1 MPDREQIEERARAL
15 WREVRSDHRPVI
27 APYPERTPPRPWKWD
42 RPLDKAIGRLLVD
55 PPIGK
60 LRLLERVEAIAA
72 DRADLA
78 DLGGEAFAA
87 RCRAIREPLMRGG
100 LDDTALVDECFA
112 LVREATWREL
122 GMRHFPV
129 QLMGGLVML
138 GGGVAE
144 MATGEGKTI
153 TALLPAIAAAL
164 SGIPAHVFT
173 VNDYLAERDLTKLA
187 PVYALFGLSTGL
199 IVEGMEPPERQAA
212 YRADVVYGTNKEI
225 AFDYLRDRAA
235 LGRCRGAARRRV
247 AELFGQA
254 GAPLTMR
261 GLHFAIVDEA
271 DSIFIDEA
279 RTPLI
284 LSAEVPADDD
294 GLYLSALELAAR
306 LEEGTHFRTREGER
320 AIELTDRGRAEVAEL
335 AAGLPHRMW
344 RIRQAR
350 EQLATQALSATRLF
364 LRDRDYVVV
373 DGKVHIV
380 DESTGRTMAD
390 RSWEGGLHQLVEVKE
405 QVDLTGARTT
415 LARITYQQFFRRY
428 RRLAGMSGTVREVA
442 GELWA
447 DFGLRVT
454 PVPTN
459 RPCLRSHR
467 GHVMVRTQAEKW
479 AAVAEAVVQVRAQ
492 EGERPILVGTRSVA
506 DSESVSAALA
516 VRGVPHR
523 VLNARQDSEEAAIVA
538 AAGQIGAVT
547 VATNMAGRGTD
558 IELSPETRAAGG
570 LHVILTAFHETQ
582 RIDRQLYGRAG
593 RQGDPGSAEA
603 VTALDDELYRLFAA
617 AAARMLG
624 AQAKEWPVRDGP
636 AEWLRKWA
644 QAQAERRHAA
654 ARRLTELSEDQ
665 LRKAMAF
672 AGNAG

>member
-1 MPDREQIEERARAL
+1 MLVEPPLRKRA
-15 WREVRSDHRPVI
+15 
-27 APYPERTPPRPWKWD
+27 
-42 RPLDKAIGRLLVD
+42 
-55 PPIGK
+55 
-60 LRLLERVEAIAA
+60 LLERAEAIAEA
-72 DRADLA
+72 CPDLA
-78 DLGGEAFAA
+78 ELGEEAFSE
-87 RCRAIREPLMRGG
+87 RCRTMRPRLMRHG
-100 LDDTALVDECFA
+100 LNDVSLVDECLA
-112 LVREATWREL
+112 LIREASRREL
-122 GMRHFPV
+122 GLRHYPV
-129 QLMGGLVML
+129 QLMGGLVMI
-138 GGGVAE
+138 GGGIAE

-153 TALLPAIAAAL
+153 TALLPAITAAMA
-164 SGIPAHVFT
+164 GIPAHVFT
-173 VNDYLAERDLTKLA
+173 VNDYLAERDLMKLE
-187 PVYALFGLSTGL
+187 PVYRRFGLTTGL

-212 YRADVVYGTNKEI
+212 YLADVVYGTNKEI

-235 LGRCRGAARRRV
+235 LGHNRGLARRLV
-247 AELFGQA
+247 AELAGRG

-294 GLYLSALELAAR
+294 GLYLSALEIAAR
-306 LEEGTHFRTREGER
+306 LKEGLHFRVKEDHR
-320 AIELTDRGRAEVAEL
+320 AVELTDRGRQDVAEM

-350 EQLATQALSATRLF
+350 EQLASQALSATRLF
-364 LRDRDYVVV
+364 LRDRDYIVS
-373 DGKVHIV
+373 DGKVQIV

-405 QVDLTGARTT
+405 QVELTGSRTT
-415 LARITYQQFFRRY
+415 LARITYQRFFRRY

-454 PVPTN
+454 PIPTN
-459 RPCLRSHR
+459 RRCRREHR
-467 GHVMVRTQAEKW
+467 GHVMVENQAAKW
-479 AAVAEAVVQVRAQ
+479 RAVGAAVGNVKER
-492 EGERPILVGTRSVA
+492 EGDRPVLVGTRSVA
-506 DSESVSAALA
+506 DSESVSAALSA
-516 VRGVPHR
+516 RGIDHR
-523 VLNARQDSEEAAIVA
+523 VLNARQDSEEAEIIAR
-538 AAGQIGAVT
+538 AGQLGAVT

-558 IELSPETRAAGG
+558 IELSAESRAAGG

-603 VTALDDELYRLFAA
+603 FSALDDELYRHFASGGVKVL
-617 AAARMLG
+617 RRV
-624 AQAKEWPVRDGP
+624 KRWPLRNGG

-644 QAQAERRHAA
+644 QSVAERRHAA
-654 ARRLTELSEDQ
+654 VRRQTELAEER

-672 AGNAG
+672 TGGAE